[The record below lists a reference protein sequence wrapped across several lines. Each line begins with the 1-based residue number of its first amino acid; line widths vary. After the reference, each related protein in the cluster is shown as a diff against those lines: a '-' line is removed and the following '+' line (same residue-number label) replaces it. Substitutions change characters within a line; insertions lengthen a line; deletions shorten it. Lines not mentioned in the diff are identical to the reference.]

1 VTSKFNDRVKD
12 RASDGASDRVSD
24 SERVAPLDTGSGR
37 LLHGRYRVERVLGER
52 EGVVTALARDRSTNA
67 QVVLRHLTSHSPWD
81 DVQIEER
88 AAAIAQ
94 LASEHT
100 ARLSSWFPGETTGT
114 FYFVSEYLR
123 GENLGIILERQGRI
137 ELTNAVDYLLQAC
150 DAVAEAHAQ
159 SLVHGSLR
167 NTSLFLTGG
176 AGPEHIQLLDFE
188 LLPWGSDE
196 DERPTLPPELLSGAP
211 RAGPHSDI
219 WSLGVVLYQLVTGEP
234 PFATGGGPSGSGAG
248 RLAPLPAG
256 NPRSVAQPDLAPPA
270 TLRTLEQVIERCL
283 SRHVSDRFT
292 SVMELALRLLP
303 LAPPDSAG
311 QQLWRTRLK
320 RTPLYPQRNYR
331 KTPGASGIEV
341 RGPFLRGAT
350 DDSSEPLIA
359 ARRMSGTTPSLD
371 GVQFSIFRPRRIQ
384 PGTHY
389 RLLAFAHRERFANAP
404 DPLDEVQ
411 RQAQQMLER
420 ASGGDAEA
428 PISAGRGVPHQSALT
443 FVPMAEG
450 IEFMPSRKTI
460 RWREGVQRAEFRLRA
475 GAGPGGLRRGRVS
488 VYLGALLIG
497 DVPLQ
502 LRVSPDAPD
511 TGEIERVSAAAYR
524 KVYAAYSG
532 GDEVIIEQLTALADA
547 FGDPYLTDLNEL
559 RSGEQWSQR
568 LAEMIREADVF
579 QLFWSERAMSSAFV
593 RGEWEY
599 ALALGRPEG
608 FIRPVYWETPR
619 PEAPG
624 LPSPRLDRCS
634 FQYIGIDQP
643 PPPIPDGDQTLRV
656 PRPAELERLAR
667 ARLPSMGTLRQRLAA
682 RLGHIVATR
691 RSLSTPRLLIAASFA
706 LGVGLLVW
714 RKLSDS
720 PPNMVPFD
728 RPVPVLMYGSGL
740 DRDKA
745 VAAAEELRERAG
757 RASDSTQPPVS
768 LFVSGM
774 NYSVLIGPYAD
785 LEAAR
790 DARRRAALGS
800 SLVLDLWGEC
810 VSHPLFLGE
819 LEGFPAYFCK
829 PPKDPTEE

>member
-1 VTSKFNDRVKD
+1 VTSKFNDR
-12 RASDGASDRVSD
+12 ASDQPSD
-24 SERVAPLDTGSGR
+24 SERAAPLDVGSGR
-37 LLHGRYRVERVLGER
+37 LVQGRYRVERVLGER
-52 EGVVTALARDRSTNA
+52 EGVVTALAHDASTNT
-67 QVVLRHLTSHSPWD
+67 QVVLRHLTSHSSWD
-81 DVQIEER
+81 DFQIEER

-94 LASEHT
+94 LGSEHA
-100 ARLSSWFPGETTGT
+100 ARLSSWFPGKTTGT
-114 FYFVSEYLR
+114 FYFVTEYLR
-123 GENLGIILERQGRI
+123 GENLGIVLERRGR
-137 ELTNAVDYLLQAC
+137 LDLPNAVDYLLQAC

-167 NTSLFLTGG
+167 STSLFLTGG
-176 AGPEHIQLLDFE
+176 AGLEHVQLLDFE

-211 RAGPHSDI
+211 RAGPHTDI

-234 PFATGGGPSGSGAG
+234 PFPTAGGPIGSSAG
-248 RLAPLPAG
+248 SLAPLPAG

-311 QQLWRTRLK
+311 QRLWRTRLK
-320 RTPLYPQRNYR
+320 RTPIYPQRNYR

-350 DDSSEPLIA
+350 DDPSEPLIA
-359 ARRMSGTTPSLD
+359 PRRMSGATPSLD
-371 GVQFSIFRPRRIQ
+371 GVQFSVFRPRRIR

-411 RQAQQMLER
+411 RQAQQMLEQ
-420 ASGGDAEA
+420 ASASDAE
-428 PISAGRGVPHQSALT
+428 PPMIAGRGVPHQSALT

-450 IEFMPSRKTI
+450 IEFMPPRKTI
-460 RWREGVQRAEFRLRA
+460 RWREGVRRAEFRLRA

-488 VYLGALLIG
+488 VYLGGLLIG

-511 TGEIERVSAAAYR
+511 SGEVERVSAAAYR

-532 GDEVIIEQLTALADA
+532 GDEVIVAQLTALADA

-579 QLFWSERAMSSAFV
+579 QLFWSERAMGSAFV

-608 FIRPVYWETPR
+608 FIRPVYWQTPR
-619 PEAPG
+619 PDAPG
-624 LPSPRLDRCS
+624 LPPATLDRWS
-634 FQYIGIDQP
+634 FQYIGSDEP
-643 PPPIPDGDQTLRV
+643 LPPIPEGDQTLRV

-667 ARLPSMGTLRQRLAA
+667 ARLPSLRTLRQRIAA
-682 RLGHIVATR
+682 RIEHLVAKR
-691 RSLSTPRLLIAASFA
+691 RLLSTPRLLIAASFA
-706 LGVGLLVW
+706 LGVALLVG

-720 PPNMVPFD
+720 PPNMVAFD
-728 RPVPVLMYGSGL
+728 RPVPVLMYASGL

-745 VAAAEELRERAG
+745 VAAAEELRERAA
-757 RASDSTQPPVS
+757 RASNSTQPPVS

-774 NYSVLIGPYAD
+774 NYSVLIGPYPD

-790 DARRRAALGS
+790 DARRRATLGA
-800 SLVLDLWGEC
+800 SLMLDLWGEC
-810 VSHPLFLGE
+810 VSYPLFVGE
-819 LEGFPAYFCK
+819 LDGFPAYFCK

>member
-1 VTSKFNDRVKD
+1 MTSKFNDRVNEQ
-12 RASDGASDRVSD
+12 ASDRVSD
-24 SERVAPLDTGSGR
+24 SERAVSLGSGP
-37 LLHGRYRVERVLGER
+37 LLQGRYRVERVLGER
-52 EGVVTALARDRSTNA
+52 EGAVTALARDLSTHA
-67 QVVLRHLTSHSPWD
+67 QVVLRHLTSHSSWD

-94 LASEHT
+94 LGSEHT
-100 ARLSSWFPGETTGT
+100 ARLSSWFPGTTTGT
-114 FYFVSEYLR
+114 FHFVTEYLQ
-123 GENLGIILERQGRI
+123 GENLGIVLERRGRI
-137 ELTNAVDYLLQAC
+137 ELASAVDYLLQAC

-159 SLVHGSLR
+159 GLVHGSLR
-167 NTSLFLTGG
+167 STSLFLTGG

-196 DERPTLPPELLSGAP
+196 DERPTLPPELLSGSP
-211 RAGPHSDI
+211 RAGPHTDI

-234 PFATGGGPSGSGAG
+234 PFATGSGPGGASAG
-248 RLAPLPAG
+248 RLAALPTG

-270 TLRTLEQVIERCL
+270 SLRTLEQVIERCL

-311 QQLWRTRLK
+311 QRLWRTRLK
-320 RTPLYPQRNYR
+320 RTPIYPQRNYR

-350 DDSSEPLIA
+350 EDPSEPLLA
-359 ARRMSGTTPSLD
+359 ARRISGATPSLD
-371 GVQFSIFRPRRIQ
+371 GVQFSVFRPRRIQ
-384 PGTHY
+384 PGTPY

-411 RQAQQMLER
+411 RQAQQMLEQ
-420 ASGGDAEA
+420 AGAGDAELG
-428 PISAGRGVPHQSALT
+428 IVAGRGVPHQSALT
-443 FVPMAEG
+443 FVPSAEG
-450 IEFMPSRKTI
+450 IEFMPPRKTI
-460 RWREGVQRAEFRLRA
+460 RWREGVRRAEFRLRA

-488 VYLGALLIG
+488 VYLGSLLIG

-532 GDEVIIEQLTALADA
+532 GDEVIVAQLEALADA

-579 QLFWSERAMSSAFV
+579 QLFWSEQAMSSAFV

-599 ALALGRPEG
+599 ALALGRPAG
-608 FIRPVYWETPR
+608 FIRPVYWESPR

-624 LPSPRLDRCS
+624 LPPPALERWP
-634 FQYIGIDQP
+634 FQYIGVDQP
-643 PPPIPDGDQTLRV
+643 PPPIPEGDQTLRV

-667 ARLPSMGTLRQRLAA
+667 ARRPSLRTLRQRIAA
-682 RLGHIVATR
+682 RLEGWVAKR
-691 RSLSTPRLLIAASFA
+691 RALSTPRLLIAASFA

-714 RKLSDS
+714 RRLSDE

-728 RPVPVLMYGSGL
+728 RPVPVLMYFSGL

-745 VAAAEELRERAG
+745 VAAAEELRERAA
-757 RASDSTQPPVS
+757 RASDASSPAVS

-774 NYSVLIGPYAD
+774 KHSVLIGPYPD

-790 DARRRAALGS
+790 SARRRAALGS

-819 LEGFPAYFCK
+819 IEGFPAYFCQ
-829 PPKDPTEE
+829 PPKDPTDE

>member
-1 VTSKFNDRVKD
+1 VTSKFNDR
-12 RASDGASDRVSD
+12 ASDQPSD
-24 SERVAPLDTGSGR
+24 SEREAPLDVGSGR
-37 LLHGRYRVERVLGER
+37 LLQGRYRVERVLGER
-52 EGVVTALARDRSTNA
+52 EGVVTALAQDHSTST
-67 QVVLRHLTSHSPWD
+67 QVVLRHLTSHSSWD
-81 DVQIEER
+81 DFQIEER

-94 LASEHT
+94 LGSEHA
-100 ARLSSWFPGETTGT
+100 ARLSSWFPGKTTGT

-123 GENLGIILERQGRI
+123 GENLGIVLERRGR
-137 ELTNAVDYLLQAC
+137 LDLPNAVDYLLQAC

-167 NTSLFLTGG
+167 STSLFLTGDD
-176 AGPEHIQLLDFE
+176 GPEHIELLDFE

-211 RAGPHSDI
+211 RAGPHTDI

-234 PFATGGGPSGSGAG
+234 PFATAGGAIGSSAG
-248 RLAPLPAG
+248 SLGPLPAG

-311 QQLWRTRLK
+311 QRLWRTRLK
-320 RTPLYPQRNYR
+320 RTPIYPQRNYR

-359 ARRMSGTTPSLD
+359 PRRMSGATPSLD
-371 GVQFSIFRPRRIQ
+371 GVQFSVFRPRRIQ

-411 RQAQQMLER
+411 RQAQEMLEQ
-420 ASGGDAEA
+420 ASAGDAEPA
-428 PISAGRGVPHQSALT
+428 IIAGRGVPHQSALT
-443 FVPMAEG
+443 FVPTAEG
-450 IEFMPSRKTI
+450 IEFMPPRKTI
-460 RWREGVQRAEFRLRA
+460 RWREGVRRVEFALRA

-488 VYLGALLIG
+488 VYLGGLLIG

-511 TGEIERVSAAAYR
+511 SGEVERVSAAAYR

-532 GDEVIIEQLTALADA
+532 GDEVIVAQLTALADA

-608 FIRPVYWETPR
+608 FIRPVYWQTPR

-624 LPSPRLDRCS
+624 LPPAALDRWS
-634 FQYIGIDQP
+634 FQYIGSDE
-643 PPPIPDGDQTLRV
+643 PPPIPEGDQTLRV

-667 ARLPSMGTLRQRLAA
+667 ARRSSLRTLGQRIAA
-682 RLGHIVATR
+682 RIERLVAKR

-706 LGVGLLVW
+706 LGVALLVG

-720 PPNMVPFD
+720 PPNMVAFD
-728 RPVPVLMYGSGL
+728 RPVPVLMYASRL
-740 DRDKA
+740 DREAA
-745 VAAAEELRERAG
+745 VAAADELRERAARVRNSG
-757 RASDSTQPPVS
+757 QPPVS

-774 NYSVLIGPYAD
+774 NYSVLIGPYPD

-790 DARRRAALGS
+790 DARRRATLGPS
-800 SLVLDLWGEC
+800 QMLDLWGEC
-810 VSHPLFLGE
+810 VNYPLFVGE

-829 PPKDPTEE
+829 PPKDPSEE